1 MRPINKIMD
10 TTKLTDIKKNNDH
23 NLISEYE
30 IVVNKNDFSVIV
42 KPEWNMQGDY
52 FKKLSMYNENFQPI
66 SGLGNT
72 TLIK

>member
-1 MRPINKIMD
+1 MNS
-10 TTKLTDIKKNNDH
+10 TNFNHIKKNND
-23 NLISEYE
+23 NILNSDYD
-30 IVVNKNDFSVIV
+30 IVVNRKDFNFIV

-52 FKKLSMYNENFQPI
+52 FKKLSIYNENFQPI